1 MNFEPDPNLHSRD
14 RLADLSQEA
23 VHWPESNYNELG
35 NERVYHSTNA
45 GSALSILEDEAYNPM
60 QDDLL
65 DGLRV
70 YALRDR
76 EAVSEGKIDL
86 ADYLIEKEDE
96 LLNQGPEAVREGLE
110 EKGAEEIGEVMTD
123 YGFAEMDVRMP
134 TRGARRSRSLH
145 VGSDR
150 EFTRTQSNFGSDV
163 TFELL
168 VPENSR
174 HDCDIPGEVP
184 FSYTT
189 AVYVNEDAVE
199 PEELAHEVEQLLED
213 KGLDH
218 IPVEKQF

>member
-14 RLADLSQEA
+14 RLADLSREA
-23 VHWPESNYNELG
+23 VHWPDSDYNDLG

-45 GSALSILEDEAYNPM
+45 GSALSILEDEAYNLM
-60 QDDLL
+60 QDDVL
-65 DGLRV
+65 DGLRT
-70 YALRDR
+70 YALRDVG
-76 EAVSEGKIDL
+76 AVEEGKINL
-86 ADYLIEKEDE
+86 AEYIVENEKEILE
-96 LLNQGPEAVREGLE
+96 QGPEALREGIE
-110 EKGAEEIGEVMTD
+110 KKGAEGIAGVMVD
-123 YGFAEMDVRMP
+123 YGFAEMDVRRP
-134 TRGARRSRSLH
+134 TIGARRNNSLH

-189 AVYVNEDAVE
+189 AVYINEDAVE
-199 PEELAHEVEQLLED
+199 PGELAQEVEHLLED

-218 IPVEKQF
+218 IPVEKHF